1 MAAPLNGAAITSFTV
16 IDVVDSDDV
25 VLAEV
30 TAGLNLDQ
38 LDVDLAWIGE
48 PVCRANRQVDRFV
61 LVNERHFVVERN
73 LGGAPHD
80 HPVLGAMVVLLQ
92 REAPARPHDNAFDLV
107 ARAPVDAL
115 IIAPGA
121 VIAPMLSRLR
131 MALRLEALD
140 ELFDLGRL

>member
-1 MAAPLNGAAITSFTV
+1 MAAPLNGAAISSFTV

-48 PVCRANRQVDRFV
+48 PVRRANRQVDRFV
-61 LVNERHFVVERN
+61 LVNERHFVVERD
-73 LGGAPHD
+73 LDGAAHD
-80 HPVLGAMVVLLQ
+80 HPVLGAVVALLQ

-107 ARAPVDAL
+107 ARALVDAL
-115 IIAPGA
+115 IIAPRA
-121 VIAPMLSRLR
+121 VIAPVLSRFWI
-131 MALRLEALD
+131 ALRPEEID
-140 ELFDLGRL
+140 ELFDLGGL